1 MIHDANKLVDAIN
14 SSMISRKGGRS
25 MVGLSIQ
32 WLYTFNVWRS
42 KSLVGQISQFYLPP
56 QYIYILGG

>member
-14 SSMISRKGGRS
+14 SSMISIKGGRS

-32 WLYTFNVWRS
+32 
-42 KSLVGQISQFYLPP
+42 
-56 QYIYILGG
+56 